1 MSVDCLSVA
10 ARLLLIGL
18 VLSLAVPAVAQ
29 QGRPPPPGGSG
40 SPPGGSWTPPGGA
53 RNQPPAPP
61 GNPSAP
67 RGGLDVRIPQLRLE
81 AVALSDALDFLR
93 EVGRLNLRVDWT
105 VLEQAGVDRSTPVT
119 LFLRNV
125 TVRRA
130 LDAVLREAGAGTV
143 LAWEVVDGIIE
154 VTTQEEADKRLV
166 TEVYD
171 VRDLLFTPLDAG
183 EPPPVEFN
191 LEPVQRGGGGGG
203 GGQGLFGGSAAGQG
217 QQQALTP
224 EQRGQQLV
232 ELITSTIRPEVW
244 DINGGT
250 ASIRFFNGMLI
261 VSAPRSVHQLLGTP
275 VRP

>member
-1 MSVDCLSVA
+1 MPRVLPLLAACAALGIGAVA
-10 ARLLLIGL
+10 E
-18 VLSLAVPAVAQ
+18 AQ
-29 QGRPPPPGGSG
+29 QGRPQPPGPPPTAGR
-40 SPPGGSWTPPGGA
+40 PA
-53 RNQPPAPP
+53 AERPPA
-61 GNPSAP
+61 AQ
-67 RGGLDVRIPQLRLE
+67 RGGLDVRIPQLRLD
-81 AVALSDALDFLR
+81 AVALSDAIDLLR
-93 EVGRLNLRVDWT
+93 EAGRLNLRVDWQA
-105 VLEQAGVDRSTPVT
+105 LEQAGIDRSTPVT

-130 LDAVLREAGAGTV
+130 LDAVLREAGAGQK
-143 LAWEVVDGIIE
+143 LAWDVVDGIVE

-183 EPPPVEFN
+183 EPPQVEFN
-191 LEPVQRGGGGGG
+191 LEPVERGGGGG
-203 GGQGLFGGSAAGQG
+203 GGQGLFGGGTAGQG
-217 QQQALTP
+217 QQPALTP

-250 ASIRFFNGMLI
+250 ATIRFFNGMLI